1 MTTQEILKLAN
12 SVLHYTLLTVND
24 TPITLASL
32 LVFLFVFCSLVVG
45 TKLLTRTVELRLL
58 RRFSLDKGSEY
69 AIIRIIRYTLLVLAA
84 VFSFQ
89 FIGLSLG
96 GLAVL
101 FGFLS
106 VGIGFG
112 LQNIT
117 SNFVAGLI
125 LLFEQPVKVGDRVTI
140 GQFEGDIIDINMRA
154 TTVQTLDDRT
164 IIVPNSQLVER
175 EITNWSY
182 GNRKVRLRIDVGV
195 SYNSDLDT
203 VLNALQEVAR
213 ENPDVLDFPQP
224 LVRFVGFGDSSWN
237 LYLAGWIQDSERFY
251 QVQSDLHCAVVRT
264 FRKYGVEI
272 PFPQRDLH
280 FRTPFPQTETSETV
294 SP

>member
-1 MTTQEILKLAN
+1 MTATDIFQLAN
-12 SVLHYTLLTVND
+12 SVLHYTLITVNN

-32 LVFLFVFCSLVVG
+32 LVFICVFCGLVLAV
-45 TKLLTRTVELRLL
+45 KLLTRTMEQRLL
-58 RRFSLDKGSEY
+58 KRFNLDKGSQY
-69 AIIRIIRYTLLVLAA
+69 AIIRIIRYALLVLAA

-125 LLFEQPVKVGDRVTI
+125 LLFERPVKVGDRVTI

-154 TTVQTLDDRT
+154 TTVQTLEDRT

-182 GNRKVRLRIDVGV
+182 GNLKVRLRIDVGV
-195 SYNSDLDT
+195 SYSSDLDT
-203 VLNALQEVAR
+203 VMTALQEVAR
-213 ENPDVLDFPQP
+213 ENPDILDSPKP
-224 LVRFVGFGDSSWN
+224 LVRFVSFGDSSWN
-237 LYLAGWIQDSERFY
+237 LFIAGWIQNSESYYR
-251 QVQSDLHCAVVRT
+251 VQSDLHCAIVRK
-264 FRKYGVEI
+264 FRERGVEI

-280 FRTPFPQTETSETV
+280 FRTAFPQTETNETL
-294 SP
+294 SL